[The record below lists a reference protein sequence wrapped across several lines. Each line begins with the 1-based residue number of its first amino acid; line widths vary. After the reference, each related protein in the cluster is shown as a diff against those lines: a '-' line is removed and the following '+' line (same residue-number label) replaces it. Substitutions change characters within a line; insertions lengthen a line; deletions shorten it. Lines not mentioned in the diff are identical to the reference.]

1 MTSKIVV
8 IGGGLA
14 GSEAAWQVA
23 KRGIPVTVYEM
34 RPTATTPAHTSDKL
48 AELVCSNSFGSA
60 DILNASGILKE
71 EMRRLDS
78 LIVKTADACRV
89 PAGSALAVDREKFS
103 GCITET
109 LEAHPYVTIMREE
122 MTDIPTD
129 QVTIIASGPLTS
141 DRLSNSIKDLTLARH
156 LAFFDAISPIVDAE
170 TIEYDTV
177 FRASRYDKGGAD
189 YINCPMEKD
198 EYDRF
203 YDALIASEKVVPKD
217 FETIEYF
224 EGCIPVEVMAER
236 GRQTL
241 LFGPMKPV
249 GLVNPRTNGMSHA
262 VVQLR
267 QEDKYGSSYNMVGF
281 QTKLTYPEQRRVFR
295 MIPGLEKAE
304 FLRYGSIHRNTFIN
318 APALMRN
325 TLQVKMNG
333 AIFFAGQLTG
343 VEGYLD
349 SAATGLIAGINAAR
363 GLAGKSLVTPPE
375 TTAHGSLITHITQSD
390 PLHFQPM
397 NTNFGLF
404 PPLPIKVREK
414 EQKRRMIGERAL
426 EDLEKWMMQH
436 SVS

>member
-1 MTSKIVV
+1 MTSQIVV

-23 KRGIPVTVYEM
+23 KRGIPVILYEM
-34 RPTATTPAHTSDKL
+34 RPTANTPAHASDKL
-48 AELVCSNSFGSA
+48 AELVCSNSFGSE

-78 LIVKTADACRV
+78 LIVKTADMCRV

-103 GCITET
+103 GHITET
-109 LEAHPYVTIMREE
+109 LEAHPHVMVRREE
-122 MTDIPTD
+122 VTQIPTD
-129 QVTIIASGPLTS
+129 RISIIASGPLTS
-141 DRLSNSIKDLTLARH
+141 DRLANSIKELTLAQH

-170 TIEYDTV
+170 TIEYETV
-177 FRASRYDKGGAD
+177 FRASRYGKGGAD
-189 YINCPMEKD
+189 YLNCPMEKD

-203 YDALIASEKVVPKD
+203 YDALIASEKVALKD
-217 FETIEYF
+217 FENLAYF

-236 GRQTL
+236 GRETL

-249 GLVNPRTNGMSHA
+249 GLVNPQTNGMSHA

-267 QEDKYGSSYNMVGF
+267 QENKYGSSYNMVGF
-281 QTKLTYPEQRRVFR
+281 QTKLTYSEQRRVFR

-304 FLRYGSIHRNTFIN
+304 FLRYGSVHRNTFIN
-318 APALMRN
+318 APALMRD

-363 GLAGKSLVTPPE
+363 GFEGKPLVRLPE
-375 TTAHGSLITHITQSD
+375 TTAHGSLIAHITQSD
-390 PLHFQPM
+390 PHNFQPM

-404 PPLPIKVREK
+404 PPLPMKVREK
-414 EQKRRMIGERAL
+414 DQKRRMIGKRAL
-426 EDLEKWMMQH
+426 EDLEKWMMQ
-436 SVS
+436 SRVS